1 MKLYADS
8 SATFA
13 RQLVTDALFVCWVL
27 AWVWIGTIV
36 YDGTMALA
44 EPGLRAESSATSLSE
59 SMSDAG
65 NFLEDVPL
73 IGDGAATPFEKA
85 SDASRSLADAGRATA
100 DAVERLAFWLGTAI
114 AVIPILVV
122 ALYYLPRRVRF
133 VRQASAGQRFLDGP
147 ADLQLFALRAMNNQ
161 PLHVLARVTDD
172 PVGALRRG
180 DAVVIAALADLEL
193 RASGLEPPRR
203 VRA

>member
-1 MKLYADS
+1 MKVYADT

-13 RQLVTDALFVCWVL
+13 RQLLADALFVGWVVL
-27 AWVWIGTIV
+27 WVWIGNV
-36 YDGTMALA
+36 VHDALA

-59 SMSDAG
+59 SMTDAG
-65 NFLEDVPL
+65 SFLEDVPL

-85 SDASRSLADAGRATA
+85 ADASQSLADAGRATA

-114 AVIPILVV
+114 AVIPLLIVG
-122 ALYYLPRRVRF
+122 LYYLPRRIRF
-133 VRQASAGQRFLDGP
+133 VREASAGQRFVDGP
-147 ADLQLFALRAMNNQ
+147 ADLELFALRAMSNR

-180 DAVVIAALADLEL
+180 DAAVIAALARIEL
-193 RASGLEPPRR
+193 NASGLQHP
-203 VRA
+203 

>member
-8 SATFA
+8 SATFS
-13 RQLVTDALFVCWVL
+13 RQLVTDVLFVCWLLV
-27 AWVWIGTIV
+27 WVWIGTIV

-73 IGDGAATPFEKA
+73 IGDGAATPFERA

-122 ALYYLPRRVRF
+122 ALFHLPRRVRF
-133 VRQASAGQRFLDGP
+133 VREASAGQRFLDGP
-147 ADLQLFALRAMNNQ
+147 ADLELFALRAMNNR

-180 DAVVIAALADLEL
+180 DAAVIAALADVEL
-193 RASGLEPPRR
+193 RASGLQPPRR

>member
-1 MKLYADS
+1 MKFYADS
-8 SATFA
+8 STAFT
-13 RQLVTDALFVCWVL
+13 RQLVTDVLFVCWLL

-36 YDGTMALA
+36 HDGTMALA

-73 IGDGAATPFEKA
+73 IGDGAATPFERA
-85 SDASRSLADAGRATA
+85 SDASRSLANAGRATA

-122 ALYYLPRRVRF
+122 ALFYLPRRVRF
-133 VRQASAGQRFLDGP
+133 VREASAGQRFLDGP
-147 ADLQLFALRAMNNQ
+147 ADLELVALRAMSNQ

-180 DAVVIAALADLEL
+180 DAAVIAALADVEL
-193 RASGLEPPRR
+193 RASGLQPPRA